1 MDCLTNQV
9 EIKQWLVVD
18 KSDWVTTSEDTHTK
32 KSQKVP
38 FGFKWRLLAF
48 VCEPIGTKLELFF
61 GRFEAFKSIKKQS
74 LSI

>member
-48 VCEPIGTKLELFF
+48 VCDPTGNRTPVSSVKGTCPN
-61 GRFEAFKSIKKQS
+61 R
-74 LSI
+74 

>member
-48 VCEPIGTKLELFF
+48 VCDPVRIQT
-61 GRFEAFKSIKKQS
+61 
-74 LSI
+74 